1 MSSAKISL
9 GLLQRISEFL
19 ADLPED
25 QLEDLA
31 DGRARLSY
39 VRVGER
45 EPQPARKTAAPRAR
59 SAAAPKIFV
68 PTQASTDLIE
78 HLEAL
83 RSRDEATALVEPL
96 KKAALVDIAKALS
109 IPTPTKLSLRDIKL
123 EIVESTTGRR
133 LDSIAIRGFDGLR
146 P

>member
-1 MSSAKISL
+1 MSSAKLSL
-9 GLLQRISEFL
+9 GVLQRISEFL

-31 DGRARLSY
+31 EGRARLAY
-39 VRVGER
+39 IRAGDDV
-45 EPQPARKTAAPRAR
+45 PQPARKVAAPRAR
-59 SAAAPKIFV
+59 STAAPKVFV

-78 HLEAL
+78 RLEAL

-96 KKAALVDIAKALS
+96 KKTALVDMAKTLS
-109 IPTPTKLSLRDIKL
+109 IPNPTKLGVEDLKL